1 MRLKIQLPAIAGQLR
16 VADCEAE
23 GIVTLPEQSFESF
36 LRSPWQSPRW
46 TAEHALLDEDGR
58 RIYSG
63 ILILRE
69 GGLDGV
75 FAYNRGSRFAY
86 LPGAQA
92 VVNSILHQAAEEIIQ
107 EGVENTNEG
116 SWCYYFTELFEKM
129 RLIVEPGNGTD
140 QLLLAQLEQRPESAN
155 VVMTDEY
162 FDVSFYPEYCR
173 SFADECAPSPL
184 ADPEK
189 AEEIAKKLTKYLALH
204 DGSTE
209 LYQVL
214 HNELRLSNPEIEA
227 MGFDLRH
234 RYEPDRARTSGS
246 AMPKERRLDMEN
258 IDPKQP
264 ALLSQLEQFR
274 KTHESRNEP
283 SGWAIRLRD
292 LLDLGLP
299 DHDVYLVHASA
310 DVGWVPAADLPQL
323 SERGKERFAEML
335 DAKVTDVRFGPYGTE
350 LVLDGI
356 DPQLLTR
363 YDEAA
368 ADCIR
373 AESAMKYFM

>member
-116 SWCYYFTELFEKM
+116 SWCYYFTELFEDAAYS
-129 RLIVEPGNGTD
+129 RAG
-140 QLLLAQLEQRPESAN
+140 QW
-155 VVMTDEY
+155 
-162 FDVSFYPEYCR
+162 
-173 SFADECAPSPL
+173 
-184 ADPEK
+184 
-189 AEEIAKKLTKYLALH
+189 
-204 DGSTE
+204 DGST
-209 LYQVL
+209 
-214 HNELRLSNPEIEA
+214 A
-227 MGFDLRH
+227 
-234 RYEPDRARTSGS
+234 SGP
-246 AMPKERRLDMEN
+246 AGTAPGER
-258 IDPKQP
+258 QC
-264 ALLSQLEQFR
+264 
-274 KTHESRNEP
+274 
-283 SGWAIRLRD
+283 G
-292 LLDLGLP
+292 
-299 DHDVYLVHASA
+299 Y
-310 DVGWVPAADLPQL
+310 
-323 SERGKERFAEML
+323 
-335 DAKVTDVRFGPYGTE
+335 
-350 LVLDGI
+350 DG
-356 DPQLLTR
+356 
-363 YDEAA
+363 
-368 ADCIR
+368 
-373 AESAMKYFM
+373 

>member
-1 MRLKIQLPAIAGQLR
+1 MRLKIQLPAIAGHLR
-16 VADCEAE
+16 VADCQAE
-23 GIVTLPEQSFESF
+23 GIVTLPEKSFESF

-86 LPGAQA
+86 LPGARA
-92 VVNSILHQAAEEIIQ
+92 VVDTILQQAAEEIIQ

-116 SWCYYFTELFEKM
+116 SWCYYFTELLEKM
-129 RLIVEPGNGTD
+129 RLVVEPGNGTD
-140 QLLLAQLEQRPESAN
+140 KLLQDQLEQRPESAK

-184 ADPEK
+184 SDPEK
-189 AEEIAKKLTKYLALH
+189 AKEIARKLTKYLALH

-214 HNELRLSNPEIEA
+214 HNELRLSNSEIEA
-227 MGFDLRH
+227 MGFDLWQ
-234 RYEPDRARTSGS
+234 RYEPDQT
-246 AMPKERRLDMEN
+246 
-258 IDPKQP
+258 QP
-264 ALLSQLEQFR
+264 CGLEIQ
-274 KTHESRNEP
+274 
-283 SGWAIRLRD
+283 
-292 LLDLGLP
+292 
-299 DHDVYLVHASA
+299 
-310 DVGWVPAADLPQL
+310 
-323 SERGKERFAEML
+323 
-335 DAKVTDVRFGPYGTE
+335 
-350 LVLDGI
+350 
-356 DPQLLTR
+356 
-363 YDEAA
+363 
-368 ADCIR
+368 
-373 AESAMKYFM
+373 